1 MPKSNWLLVGGET
14 LLGKEIQ
21 DLLAERHLPVT
32 LTLASA
38 ELESRVITSDDD
50 DLAVIAPLDDAAVR
64 SASVILLGASS
75 EVNRQAVALA
85 SALAH
90 RPALVDLYGDFENLP
105 ESCVRAPILEAEGSR
120 FEHGALHVMAHP
132 AAVALGRLLTLIH
145 AAHPVRRSLVTIFEP
160 ASQLGREG
168 IGELHQ
174 QTISLF
180 AFKPLPKR
188 MFDAQVSFNL
198 LPRYGDEA
206 KSSLAASER
215 RIESHLVS
223 LLGAGCVPLPS
234 IRLVHAPVFHGYC
247 QSAWIEFESRPSEE
261 TLLALLSGAGVDAR
275 GFDTEPA
282 SNVAIVGQS
291 GIAVSDIREDHS
303 DARAAWLWLA
313 SDNLRTTAENAV
325 MTAGLLDLE
334 ENR

>member
-21 DLLAERHLPVT
+21 DLLAERNLPVT

-38 ELESRVITSDDD
+38 GLESRVITSDEE
-50 DLAVIAPLDDAAVR
+50 DLAVIAPLDDAAVG
-64 SASVILLGASS
+64 SASVILLGASN
-75 EVNRQAVALA
+75 EVNRKAAALA
-85 SALAH
+85 KGLA
-90 RPALVDLYGDFENLP
+90 RPPALIDLYGDFESLP
-105 ESCVRAPILEAEGSR
+105 ESCLRAPILEAAGAR
-120 FEHGALHVMAHP
+120 FEPGAIHVIAHP
-132 AAVALGRLLTLIH
+132 AAVALTRLLTLIH
-145 AAHPVRRSLVTIFEP
+145 ATHPVRRCLATIFEP

-168 IGELHQ
+168 IDELHQ

-180 AFKPLPKR
+180 AFKPLPKL

-206 KSSLAASER
+206 KTSLAATEK

-223 LLGAGCVPLPS
+223 RLGACGVPLPS

-247 QSAWIEFESRPSEE
+247 QSVWIEFESRPSEE
-261 TLLALLSGAGVDAR
+261 ALLALLSEAGADAR
-275 GFDTEPA
+275 GSDTEPA

-291 GIAVSDIREDHS
+291 GISVSDIREDQS
-303 DARAAWLWLA
+303 DGRAIWLWLA

-325 MTAGLLDLE
+325 MTAGLL
-334 ENR
+334 NR